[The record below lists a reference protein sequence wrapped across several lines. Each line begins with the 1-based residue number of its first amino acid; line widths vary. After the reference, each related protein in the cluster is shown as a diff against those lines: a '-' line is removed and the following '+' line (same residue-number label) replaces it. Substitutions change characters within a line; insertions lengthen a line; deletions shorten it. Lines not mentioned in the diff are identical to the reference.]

1 MQKLENINK
10 AMDYKKAI
18 ITHLADQKQ
27 QFEEGLIPE
36 EVISNKQG
44 RIQILTQTA
53 MIEGEVNFFDGDEE
67 MKTFFEYG
75 LDRFGEELQEL
86 SPDMMVTNATGPI
99 HIKNARF
106 KSISAPDSIIEMDE
120 MIVFSDQVV
129 GMAIV
134 K

>member
-1 MQKLENINK
+1 MLKLENINK

-27 QFEEGLIPE
+27 QFDEGLIHE

-44 RIQILTQTA
+44 MIQILTQTA
-53 MIEGEVNFFDGDEE
+53 MIEGEMNFFDGGEK
-67 MKTFFEYG
+67 MKTFLEYG

-86 SPDMMVTNATGPI
+86 SPDMMATNVTGPI
-99 HIKNARF
+99 HIKNVRF
-106 KSISAPDSIIEMDE
+106 KSISARDSIIEMDE
-120 MIVFSDQVV
+120 MIIFSDQVV
-129 GMAIV
+129 GIAII